1 MNEDDLRLWMSKVNT
16 QMLELILLHGT
27 AGELQWYTRLM
38 TEEVQRR
45 RAAQDQADGLRA
57 RLEGEGKHGNR

>member
-1 MNEDDLRLWMSKVNT
+1 MTEEELKLWMSKVNT

-27 AGELQWYTRLM
+27 TGKPAWYTRLM

-45 RAAQDQADGLRA
+45 GEQDTG
-57 RLEGEGKHGNR
+57 GGK